1 VARGGAGKGRAIRA
15 LLGGRTRGT
24 IHEYD
29 AKRLLAQARLPVV
42 AERLVRSHDDA
53 RAAARAIGYPVVLKV
68 VADTIPHRSDLGLV
82 AVGLRDDAEL
92 SAEWDR
98 MARRLS
104 DLGRKDAVD
113 GFVIQEMASGV
124 LEVFAGVKRDP
135 DFGLVLAFGAGGVLI
150 EAFDD
155 VALRPLPLRE
165 GDAAA
170 MIAETRAATVLA
182 GFRGRPPGDVA
193 ALARCLESLADFA
206 WAERDSLDELDVN
219 PIVVRAA
226 GAGCVIVDALIVP
239 RAER

>member
-1 VARGGAGKGRAIRA
+1 
-15 LLGGRTRGT
+15 
-24 IHEYD
+24 
-29 AKRLLAQARLPVV
+29 
-42 AERLVRSHDDA
+42 
-53 RAAARAIGYPVVLKV
+53 
-68 VADTIPHRSDLGLV
+68 
-82 AVGLRDDAEL
+82 
-92 SAEWDR
+92 
-98 MARRLS
+98 
-104 DLGRKDAVD
+104 
-113 GFVIQEMASGV
+113 MASGV

-239 RAER
+239 RAGVVTG